1 MGAIMAD
8 SMIATPDR
16 IEIVGATER
25 GLRARQN
32 QLAALGVP
40 MICPARFLVLLIEDD
55 GGQAVLWDGASYA
68 QAIIEAECCAADRAV
83 PVLDRVV

>member
-1 MGAIMAD
+1 MGATMAD
-8 SMIATPDR
+8 SMIARVDR

-32 QLAALGVP
+32 RLAALGVP
-40 MICPARFLVLLIEDD
+40 MICPPRFLVLLIEDD

-68 QAIIEAECCAADRAV
+68 QAIMEAERCGADWSV
-83 PVLDRVV
+83 QVLDRVV